1 MSRLGALYPKR
12 IDLTLDRPI
21 RLLSALGNPQDRLP
35 PVIHFAGTNGKGSML
50 AMVRAGLESA
60 GLKVHAYISPHLT
73 QFRERITLSGSLI
86 NESDLSDS
94 LLECEAVNRG
104 EPITLFE
111 ITTCAA
117 MLAFSRVTA
126 DVLLLEV
133 GLGGRLD
140 ATNVIDKPEFTVI
153 SPVSLD
159 HQEYLGETLPEIAL
173 EKAGILKPGVPCAVS
188 RQNPAALEKIRQ
200 TAARVGAPLAVQ
212 DVDWFVQTYGG
223 RLRYWDENEE
233 LLLPLPVLTGPHQ
246 ADNAGAAITVLR
258 TLGFGRREIESALT
272 NAQWPGRMQRLRK
285 GPLVEAAGKSEVWLD
300 GGHNAAAG
308 TALAETLK
316 GMPARTTQI
325 ICGMLETKD
334 VRSFLGALREAA
346 DKLYGVAIPGENAS
360 FPATSIAL
368 AASEVGFAAQASPN
382 AENAVRRIA
391 AENADG
397 RILVCGSLYLA
408 GTVLQENS

>member
-1 MSRLGALYPKR
+1 MSALYPKR
-12 IDLTLDRPI
+12 IDLTLERPI

-35 PVIHFAGTNGKGSML
+35 PVIHFAGTNGKGSTL

-86 NESDLSDS
+86 DESDLSDA
-94 LLECEAVNRG
+94 LLECENANRG

-111 ITTCAA
+111 ISTCAA
-117 MLAFSRVTA
+117 LLAFSRVEA

-159 HQEYLGETLPEIAL
+159 HQQYLGETLREIAG
-173 EKAGILKPGVPCAVS
+173 EKAGILKRGVPCAVA
-188 RQNPAALEKIRQ
+188 RQDPAALETILE
-200 TAARVGAPLAVQ
+200 TAARVGAPLAVHGT
-212 DVDWFVQTYGG
+212 DWFVNGKGG
-223 RLRYWDENEE
+223 QLRYRDRDEEII
-233 LLLPLPVLTGPHQ
+233 LPLPNLAGPHQ
-246 ADNAGAAITVLR
+246 ADNAGTAITVLR
-258 TLGFGRREIESALT
+258 KLGFGQKAIEAALT
-272 NAQWPGRMQRLRK
+272 NARWLGRMQRLRK
-285 GPLVEAAGKSEVWLD
+285 GPLVKAARESEVWLD

-308 TALAETLK
+308 AALAEALK

-334 VRSFLGALREAA
+334 ARSFLRSLRTAA
-346 DKLYGVAIPGENAS
+346 DKLYGVSIPGETAS
-360 FPATSIAL
+360 LPATSIAH
-368 AASEVGFAAQASPN
+368 AASEVGFAAQPSSN

-391 AENADG
+391 AEQADG